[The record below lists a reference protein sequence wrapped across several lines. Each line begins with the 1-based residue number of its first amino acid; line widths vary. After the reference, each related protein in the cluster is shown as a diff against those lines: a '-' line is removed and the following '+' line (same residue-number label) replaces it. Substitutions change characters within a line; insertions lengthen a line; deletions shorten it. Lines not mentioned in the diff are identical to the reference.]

1 MELTYTMDLV
11 STHVQKVTSLNTLII
26 PVPNVTILVL
36 LVVMNLLTI
45 VSLVDTQ
52 DSYITEDVLKNVN
65 TVCLEI

>member
-26 PVPNVTILVL
+26 PVPNVTILAL